1 MTVKHLVALLLDQ
14 DPEAEVRLAHQ
25 PNWPFEYSVSNVCN
39 RRDLAQL
46 DRENRDEEAA
56 GTDEI
61 TLDQGFDLLDGQ
73 SINDVLIGEGQQLCY
88 GDNNTWDCGVQH
100 PVDLSKT
107 EWAQF
112 RKILYGD

>member
-1 MTVKHLVALLLDQ
+1 MTVKHLVALLLNQ

-25 PNWPFEYSVSNVCN
+25 PNWPFEYSISNVCN
-39 RRDLAQL
+39 RQDLAQAG
-46 DRENRDEEAA
+46 REQDSERAEAGGWIDVDE
-56 GTDEI
+56 
-61 TLDQGFDLLDGQ
+61 GFDLRDGQ
-73 SINDVLIGEGQQLCY
+73 KITDVLIGEGQQLCY
-88 GDNNTWDCGVQH
+88 GDKNTWDCGVQH